1 MNLVK
6 KEVNMSYIEKNVL
19 SNNENVVEKV
29 QLHPL
34 RIVLAWI
41 WGILGFWLLF
51 IPTIK
56 AIKLTVS
63 YKTTEM
69 VITNKKAIEKYGWIK
84 VHCDEMG
91 LDKIE
96 NVTVDFSFWGRIFG
110 YGNVHIQGTN
120 RNNVNFI
127 GVKNPEQVRKII
139 NDIRG

>member
-1 MNLVK
+1 MLWGAGLRSTA
-6 KEVNMSYIEKNVL
+6 MSSRAKMKNIFTFREKW
-19 SNNENVVEKV
+19 SWEDDNNENVVEKV

-63 YKTTEM
+63 YKNTEM

-91 LDKIE
+91 FYIRK
-96 NVTVDFSFWGRIFG
+96 FK
-110 YGNVHIQGTN
+110 
-120 RNNVNFI
+120 FI
-127 GVKNPEQVRKII
+127 R
-139 NDIRG
+139 

>member
-34 RIVLAWI
+34 RIVLACI
-41 WGILGFWLLF
+41 WGIIGFWLLF